1 MAFSLLCPIID
12 VSTGMD
18 IDSLERGLR
27 EYFRGIQG
35 WSLEFDD
42 DPFDDDSR
50 HLVLRWPDWWVMFF
64 VESGDEVLSEAQE
77 MAQCATE
84 EWRSAVASS
93 SRRIRVV
100 FADDDQRVYTNE
112 IIYVMEFLETIE
124 GVRVFDP
131 QRGEFM
137 D

>member
-12 VSTGMD
+12 ASTEID
-18 IDSLERGLR
+18 IDSLEQGLR
-27 EYFRGIQG
+27 EYFQGIQG
-35 WSLEFDD
+35 WSLDFDD

-50 HLVLRWPDWWVMFF
+50 HLVLRWPDWWIMFF
-64 VESGDEVLSEAQE
+64 VESGDEVLSDAQE

-84 EWRSAVASS
+84 ESRGAIASS
-93 SRRIRVV
+93 GRRIRVV
-100 FADDDQRVYTNE
+100 FADDDHRLYTNE
-112 IIYVMEFLETIE
+112 TIYTMEFLEALE